1 MFETERLRIRQFRI
15 TDVSRMAGFL
25 NDKEVVK
32 YTERI
37 PHPYEYKDAREFV
50 KKAQDEFGKVKYNYA
65 IELKEEGIVGG
76 IGVGKLFRKRG
87 ELGYWL
93 GRPHWG
99 KGIMTEAVKLL
110 LRSQSKD
117 FNLLVSRVSV
127 ENIGSQRVL
136 EKCRFKRVG
145 IIPNEHR
152 NVFGEVTDTFQYYW
166 QH

>member
-1 MFETERLRIRQFRI
+1 MFETERLIIRQLRI
-15 TDVSRMAGFL
+15 TDVSRIVGFL
-25 NDKEVVK
+25 NDKEIVK

-37 PHPYEYKDAREFV
+37 PHPYAYKDAREFV
-50 KKAQDEFGKVKYNYA
+50 KKAQEEFGKDKYNYA
-65 IELKEEGIVGG
+65 IELKGEGLIGG
-76 IGVGKLFRKRG
+76 IGVDKLFKKRG

-117 FNLLVSRVSV
+117 FNLLLSRVSV
-127 ENIGSQRVL
+127 ENVGSQRVL
-136 EKCRFKRVG
+136 EKCGFKKVG
-145 IIPNEHR
+145 MIPKGNR
-152 NVFGEVTDTFQYYW
+152 NIFGEVTDAFHYYW